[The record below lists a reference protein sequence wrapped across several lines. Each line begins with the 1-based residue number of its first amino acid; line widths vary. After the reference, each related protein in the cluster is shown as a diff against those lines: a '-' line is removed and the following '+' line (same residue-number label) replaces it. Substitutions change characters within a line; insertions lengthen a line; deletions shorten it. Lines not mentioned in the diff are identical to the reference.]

1 MKSMRCNK
9 SLERAV
15 NHRWR
20 PVLAMDCVLARAQ
33 WQRWPAAQLNRQAAT
48 EASSRMSEAR

>member
-1 MKSMRCNK
+1 MKSMRSNK

-15 NHRWR
+15 NHRGR

-33 WQRWPAAQLNRQAAT
+33 WQRWPAAQLNR
-48 EASSRMSEAR
+48 